1 MQKLVWQK
9 NEMCQE
15 QKSNP
20 RFPIKVGVCYHYTI
34 EAVDLGRIRTHNSFH
49 LDEVF
54 FQGQSSPL
62 NYKVR
67 LVVHGIGIPTVIV
80 LVVLL

>member
-9 NEMCQE
+9 NETCQE
-15 QKSNP
+15 QESNP

-34 EAVDLGRIRTHNSFH
+34 QAVDLGRIRTHNSFY
-49 LDEVF
+49 LAEVF

-62 NYKVR
+62 NYKVSWLYTG
-67 LVVHGIGIPTVIV
+67 LVYQR
-80 LVVLL
+80 